1 MMKPRPPLTRVGSGP
16 GAPSAPSPI
25 TDIAH
30 FSRQEANY
38 KSKVTDYLLKRGF
51 TKTEAIFRQESR
63 NLGPD
68 GKPVHVRAEDLGTK
82 QYTEA
87 FNLLR
92 EWIEKNLDIYKVKY
106 SFAFPIKRINLTC
119 CSWN

>member
-1 MMKPRPPLTRVGSGP
+1 MALYPTVCLRAQAQGSTSRI
-16 GAPSAPSPI
+16 A
-25 TDIAH
+25 DIAH
-30 FSRQEANY
+30 LSREEANF
-38 KSKVTDYLLKRGF
+38 KVKVTDYLLKRGF

-92 EWIEKNLDIYKVKY
+92 EWIEKNLDIYKV
-106 SFAFPIKRINLTC
+106 FAL
-119 CSWN
+119 S